1 MVNYLVEH
9 WQELYEEAIENTK
22 FWFIRASTWKRAAKK
37 WRSLALLASLS
48 WKTII
53 KQRDDA
59 QALADRRRELLREIL
74 EMEACPFCWANQ
86 EQEHAANCQLAK
98 ELSDD

>member
-1 MVNYLVEH
+1 MKEI
-9 WQELYEEAIENTK
+9 AKMIEWLDEGIYYK
-22 FWFIRASTWKRAAKK
+22 ARSRLWKRAAKK

-59 QALADRRRELLREIL
+59 EADADSRLELLIRAMNALEGWRILLDMPVTDIMRDIEKELADE
-74 EMEACPFCWANQ
+74 
-86 EQEHAANCQLAK
+86 
-98 ELSDD
+98 

>member
-1 MVNYLVEH
+1 MSDIFGGMFDEFSVAYVEM
-9 WQELYEEAIENTK
+9 LEAK
-22 FWFIRASTWKRAAKK
+22 SCLWKRAAKK

-59 QALADRRRELLREIL
+59 QADADRRRELLRDIADWYEGKEYSMSDDL
-74 EMEACPFCWANQ
+74 WKRV
-86 EQEHAANCQLAK
+86 AK
-98 ELSDD
+98 ELTDV